1 MASAKVDPL
10 YLSMFAN
17 GDYDFLY
24 EEGERSR
31 IQEVTESL
39 PQSRERYRL
48 QDARTYVVIDKISK
62 KAGRVVESNF
72 WPKGARVRSRVNW
85 RFAVK
90 PRNGWSPSTF
100 VSPRTLFI
108 PDLPDRVAA

>member
-10 YLSMFAN
+10 FLSMFAN

-31 IQEVTESL
+31 IQESTEAL
-39 PQSRERYRL
+39 PRSGERFRL
-48 QDARTYVVIDKISK
+48 QDARHFVVIEKISK
-62 KAGRVVESNF
+62 KAGRVVLSNL
-72 WPKGARVRSRVNW
+72 WPTGAEVRSRVNW

-90 PRNGWSPSTF
+90 PRNGWSPVTF
-100 VSPRTLFI
+100 VSPKTLWI
-108 PDLPDRVAA
+108 QNALGRVAA